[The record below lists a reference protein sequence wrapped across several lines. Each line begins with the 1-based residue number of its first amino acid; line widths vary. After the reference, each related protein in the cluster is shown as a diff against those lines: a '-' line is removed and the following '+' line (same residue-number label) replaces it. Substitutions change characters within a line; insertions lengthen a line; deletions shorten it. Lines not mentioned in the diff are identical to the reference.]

1 MQRSTPHP
9 EIKKTPRGGMKI
21 YLVSFEDWR
30 WGVTVMITTRRADA
44 LDITTAFVMCCFGL
58 WILLI
63 SVGVERDEF
72 VCGTLYWS
80 HSGCALVTGPSRAQ
94 T

>member
-1 MQRSTPHP
+1 MYPNNVRRMLMQRSTPHP

-44 LDITTAFVMCCFGL
+44 LDMTAAFDELFSL
-58 WILLI
+58 WICL
-63 SVGVERDEF
+63 SVLGL
-72 VCGTLYWS
+72 T
-80 HSGCALVTGPSRAQ
+80 
-94 T
+94 